1 MARIAA
7 RRALAAFPLP
17 IAGNGLH
24 FIPTPTR
31 SFFIRQEENPS
42 PVSNFTTN
50 RYFEGVFSMSEILVL
65 EGTVVHG
72 QALGR
77 RFGFPTANLSLPDGQ
92 SLPEAGVYASVAV
105 LEDGARCPAVTN
117 VGARPTGGRLPARA
131 TVETNLM
138 DFSGDL
144 YGQRLRVEPRQKLRG
159 VHRFESMDALK
170 AQIDRDREAARALL
184 GNVKSAE

>member
-1 MARIAA
+1 MARIAG
-7 RRALAAFPLP
+7 RFPAFPLP

-24 FIPTPTR
+24 FIPKLTR

-50 RYFEGVFSMSEILVL
+50 RFFEGVFSMSEILVL

-92 SLPEAGVYASVAV
+92 PLPEAGVYASVAV
-105 LEDGARCPAVTN
+105 PEDGARYPAVTN
-117 VGARPTGGRLPARA
+117 VGARPTVDDSGRA

-144 YGQRLRVEPRQKLRG
+144 YGQRLRVELHQKLRG